1 MTASGRFI
9 SVGSC
14 WDGSTNGTASFVDSR
29 NAHGLW
35 KLPEPWTPRT
45 RPPLLAKRADAFRT
59 ATTGPLPGD
68 LQSTSVTH
76 VPGLLCYRC
85 SRLHHFA
92 RPGCL
97 VSVKQCLDFFRSHLL
112 LIALLGAS
120 GCCGLTSAL
129 TRGHSAIQTAI
140 VGCSPALRAHRAGT
154 AQR

>member
-85 SRLHHFA
+85 SRLH
-92 RPGCL
+92 PGGRSRQVNMEFPCPSFRIGIDRVL
-97 VSVKQCLDFFRSHLL
+97 GNISRTLEVQAISVRVSERCD
-112 LIALLGAS
+112 
-120 GCCGLTSAL
+120 
-129 TRGHSAIQTAI
+129 
-140 VGCSPALRAHRAGT
+140 P
-154 AQR
+154 

>member
-76 VPGLLCYRC
+76 VPGLLCCRC
-85 SRLHHFA
+85 SRLHLVLTCRVPA
-92 RPGCL
+92 RRRT
-97 VSVKQCLDFFRSHLL
+97 VSDVGNASCVLDLS
-112 LIALLGAS
+112 
-120 GCCGLTSAL
+120 
-129 TRGHSAIQTAI
+129 
-140 VGCSPALRAHRAGT
+140 
-154 AQR
+154 